1 MLKKIWYK
9 LTRKKI
15 WIKYNDKKKRY
26 FLFCA
31 TDVFTN
37 RSFLECQRRVSISL
51 SERYMYLLSHGY
63 YCNDAFYLNIF

>member
-1 MLKKIWYK
+1 MYWKKKYDINWPE
-9 LTRKKI
+9 KKNLN
-15 WIKYNDKKKRY
+15 KKKKRY

-51 SERYMYLLSHGY
+51 GERYMYLLSHGY
-63 YCNDAFYLNIF
+63 YCNDAFYLTFI